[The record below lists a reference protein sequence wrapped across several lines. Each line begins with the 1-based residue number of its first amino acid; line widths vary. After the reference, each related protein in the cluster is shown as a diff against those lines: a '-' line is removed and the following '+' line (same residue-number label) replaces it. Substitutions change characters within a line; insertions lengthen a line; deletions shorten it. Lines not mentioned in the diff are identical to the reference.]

1 MLDSI
6 VNIDKKYL
14 PQIFLKECKYTIRKK
29 KIMNTIKEELK
40 LDEFLMMINMMMYM
54 IILLNAKIMF

>member
-1 MLDSI
+1 
-6 VNIDKKYL
+6 
-14 PQIFLKECKYTIRKK
+14 
-29 KIMNTIKEELK
+29 MNTIKEELK